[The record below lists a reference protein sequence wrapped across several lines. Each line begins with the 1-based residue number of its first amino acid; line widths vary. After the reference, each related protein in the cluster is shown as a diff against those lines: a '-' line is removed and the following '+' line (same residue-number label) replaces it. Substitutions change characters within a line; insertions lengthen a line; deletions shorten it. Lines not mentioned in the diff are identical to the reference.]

1 MRYIQEKLKDAVQFV
16 DLSQDEVYGEMFK
29 DLDAGIS
36 KEKVL
41 EDIGDIDENILN
53 NYTLVPYSVNGKK
66 LPLDFEIPSHYYA
79 ELDSQIETSKKSSKV
94 MKKRM
99 VKKPKER
106 VVGVVKDD
114 RYEPFFK
121 KKKVGIPIP
130 VIKNLM
136 KSAGLDPS
144 IIDSSEC
151 PTKEV
156 EIPQYIPDPAYKE
169 YFTLKDDNMDI
180 SKLKDSMKSAGL
192 DPSIIDSS
200 ECPQILNPEYE
211 SNCYE
216 MVEEEY
222 EDEEVIDDEPI
233 HAERSSSEELKKREE
248 EERKKKEE
256 EERKK
261 KEEEERKR
269 KEEEERKKK
278 EEEERKKKEEEE
290 RKKREEEERKKKEE
304 EERKKKEEEERKKK
318 EEEEIKRLLPEKSAI
333 KLSTPTKQL
342 YWRKL
347 EGKSVLS
354 SPWMKVKDINTSF
367 DTNEIEQIFGTST
380 KTVPIILPAN
390 PKPQTTKQYID
401 AKTKGKI
408 EIPLMK
414 LRLSG
419 QQLRRAIYRCDF
431 ITFSENTTRVVREC
445 LLTDEQFRLFSG
457 PINPDELDLCDNF
470 GYYMSTVP
478 NIQDRIDVFYD
489 RYTFKKLVEESIE
502 QMKGIYNCF
511 NYVLNDQNFI
521 RVLKIILD
529 LGNYLNCILLS
540 SLSYFLGN
548 SSRKGAY
555 GFDLNSLGSI
565 FNTKGN
571 KGITF
576 MEYMFFFSL
585 Y

>member
-1 MRYIQEKLKDAVQFV
+1 MVEEEYEDEEVIDDEPIQA
-16 DLSQDEVYGEMFK
+16 
-29 DLDAGIS
+29 
-36 KEKVL
+36 
-41 EDIGDIDENILN
+41 
-53 NYTLVPYSVNGKK
+53 
-66 LPLDFEIPSHYYA
+66 
-79 ELDSQIETSKKSSKV
+79 SKKTRKV

-200 ECPQILNPEYE
+200 ECPTILNPEYE

-278 EEEERKKKEEEE
+278 
-290 RKKREEEERKKKEE
+290 EEEERKKKEE